1 LDEKGALE
9 RVAHCLGVK
18 FMQEKYVRGSMQ
30 GNDDVDN
37 DNDNDNLMMLM
48 LNSDDSDYEIKYE

>member
-37 DNDNDNLMMLM
+37 DNDNLMMLM
-48 LNSDDSDYEIKYE
+48 LNSDDSDYEINYE

>member
-9 RVAHCLGVK
+9 RVALCLGVK

-37 DNDNDNLMMLM
+37 DNDNLMMLM

>member
-1 LDEKGALE
+1 MDEKGALE

-37 DNDNDNLMMLM
+37 DNDNLMMLM

>member
-37 DNDNDNLMMLM
+37 DNDNLMMLM

>member
-48 LNSDDSDYEIKYE
+48 LNSDDSDYEIEYE

>member
-37 DNDNDNLMMLM
+37 DYDNLMMLM